1 MGPLQAAVS
10 CRRAT
15 PRCIM
20 GTCKY
25 LMDMYVYMYIYIYIY
40 IHSGGGQ
47 GIPVGKDPLGQKNIY
62 IYIYTYTHTYVS
74 HDVRRASRYQV
85 CLRCAKTHTHNM
97 HSHVYTPS

>member
-40 IHSGGGQ
+40 IYIHSGGGQ
-47 GIPVGKDPLGQKNIY
+47 GIPVGKDPLGQKKIY
-62 IYIYTYTHTYVS
+62 IYIYIYIHTHICIS
-74 HDVRRASRYQV
+74 RRATRE
-85 CLRCAKTHTHNM
+85 
-97 HSHVYTPS
+97 